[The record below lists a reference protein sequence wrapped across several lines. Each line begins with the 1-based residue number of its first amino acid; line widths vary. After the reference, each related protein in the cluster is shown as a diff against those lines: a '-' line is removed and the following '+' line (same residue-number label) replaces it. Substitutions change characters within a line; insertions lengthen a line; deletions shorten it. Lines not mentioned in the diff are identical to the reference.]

1 MVAFYMKGD
10 ALTWFKWMVHNHQ
23 LTDWFSFER
32 ALELRFGPTEF
43 ENFRAELF
51 KLRQHTTVIEYQQR
65 FEKISTRAFGLP
77 PDALVNCFFSGLLP
91 EIRRELAILK
101 PTSISQAIGLA
112 KLIEAKIKD
121 AKLKASFTRL
131 PPPSPAL
138 PSPNPQTLRFKGSI
152 LGLPVSVL
160 IDTGSS
166 HNILQPRIAQHLHL
180 PITPTPQFPV
190 MVGNGSHIYCA
201 GLCSQVPLSLHSH
214 SFTIPFYL
222 LPIQGADVV
231 LGIEWLRTLGPI
243 ISDFSVP
250 TSFHLLSFQP
260 IDHHTSSTQSETFTI
275 THPLPNFHH
284 LLQTFAHVFTTP
296 TGLPPDRPHNH
307 HIPLLPNATPINL
320 KPYRYPHAHKE
331 AMSSIIS
338 EMLHVGII
346 KPSCSPYS
354 SPVILVKKKDGSWR
368 FCVDYRALN
377 AITIKDK
384 FPIPTIDELLDELG
398 HASIFSKIDLRS
410 GYHQIRVHPPDTHKT
425 AFRTLRFIR
434 HYATIAAPLTDLLRS
449 SFSWNTHTDKAFIA
463 LQQAI
468 AHSPVLTLPNFDAP
482 FDLETDASSIAIGY
496 TFDILYRP
504 GRENVV
510 ADALSRCHSDA
521 PLTFTALTSPVPH
534 ILDTLR
540 SYYSSDPVGIALV
553 DKCTSDTNARSHF
566 HFQQGLLMFI
576 NKVFVPDVHDLR
588 RSLINEFH
596 SSPHAGHSGFKA
608 SLARLSTSFFWP
620 GIYKDTKKLVQ
631 SCLTCQQNKYY
642 PVKMQGLL
650 QPLPTPDRVWEDISM
665 DFITHLPNSHG
676 HTVIWVIVDRLTKF
690 SHFLALPTKFS
701 AQDLAARFL
710 VEIIRLHGVPKSIVS
725 DRDRL
730 FLSHFWRELFRL
742 QGTQLRF
749 SSAYPP
755 QSASQTE
762 VVNRSIEAYLRCITG
777 EHPRRWYTFVHL
789 AEY

>member
-1 MVAFYMKGD
+1 
-10 ALTWFKWMVHNHQ
+10 
-23 LTDWFSFER
+23 
-32 ALELRFGPTEF
+32 
-43 ENFRAELF
+43 
-51 KLRQHTTVIEYQQR
+51 
-65 FEKISTRAFGLP
+65 
-77 PDALVNCFFSGLLP
+77 
-91 EIRRELAILK
+91 
-101 PTSISQAIGLA
+101 
-112 KLIEAKIKD
+112 
-121 AKLKASFTRL
+121 
-131 PPPSPAL
+131 
-138 PSPNPQTLRFKGSI
+138 
-152 LGLPVSVL
+152 
-160 IDTGSS
+160 
-166 HNILQPRIAQHLHL
+166 
-180 PITPTPQFPV
+180 
-190 MVGNGSHIYCA
+190 
-201 GLCSQVPLSLHSH
+201 
-214 SFTIPFYL
+214 
-222 LPIQGADVV
+222 
-231 LGIEWLRTLGPI
+231 
-243 ISDFSVP
+243 
-250 TSFHLLSFQP
+250 
-260 IDHHTSSTQSETFTI
+260 
-275 THPLPNFHH
+275 
-284 LLQTFAHVFTTP
+284 
-296 TGLPPDRPHNH
+296 
-307 HIPLLPNATPINL
+307 
-320 KPYRYPHAHKE
+320 
-331 AMSSIIS
+331 
-338 EMLHVGII
+338 MLHVGII

-468 AHSPVLTLPNFDAP
+468 AHSLVLNLPNFDAP

-566 HFQQGLLMFI
+566 HFQQGLLMFN

-701 AQDLAARFL
+701 AQDLAARFS
-710 VEIIRLHGVPKSIVS
+710 VEIVRLHGVPKSIVS

-749 SSAYPP
+749 SSAYHP
-755 QSASQTE
+755 QSDGQTE

-777 EHPRRWYTFVHL
+777 EHPRRWYTFLHL
-789 AEY
+789 AEYWFNTTKHSAIGMSPFQALYGRPPPTMVDFIPGHTMTSDPFSLQERQAILKQLKTNLQRTQQQMEAYANQHRREVSFVHGDWVLLRLQPHRQISLRNQKQHKLSRRFHGPFQVERRIGTVAYQLALPPETRIHPVFHVSLLRKFKGKPPSTTPSLPQDLDNPPHDPLPFPSQDNETLAENNTLPRNSFLETPHHVSTTHLNDASAPPPQLKHSLPSTCAPSGNSPPTQPTHHSAPLDSLVIRGTAHLPTSASSVQLSHDPTSHHAPATRDFEDFVGKVISNGPGIDGSPKQQIEAEENEEKRAKRVSKRPTWHNDYVF